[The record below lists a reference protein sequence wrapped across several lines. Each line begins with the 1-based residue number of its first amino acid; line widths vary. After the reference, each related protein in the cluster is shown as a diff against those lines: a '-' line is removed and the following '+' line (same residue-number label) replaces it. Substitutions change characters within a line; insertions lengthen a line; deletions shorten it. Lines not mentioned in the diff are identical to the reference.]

1 MENIMANPS
10 RPGDLQ
16 EVNSATIQSMNRY
29 HEGLINKVLKAKNL
43 IPEEGFVEP
52 DIGALAAN
60 FLWNL
65 RRNQLSHALEDALL
79 ARAPQNIGP
88 SGLPAGPVSGGH

>member
-1 MENIMANPS
+1 METVMANPS
-10 RPGDLQ
+10 RPFDMH
-16 EVNSATIQSMNRY
+16 EINSATIQSMNRY

-43 IPEEGFVEP
+43 IPEEGFVES

-65 RRNQLSHALEDALL
+65 RRNQLSHALEDVLL

-88 SGLPAGPVSGGH
+88 SGLPTGPLGGGH

>member
-1 MENIMANPS
+1 MANPS
-10 RPGDLQ
+10 QPVDMH
-16 EVNSATIQSMNRY
+16 EINSETIQSMNRY
-29 HEGLINKVLKAKNL
+29 HEGLINKVLRAKNL
-43 IPEEGFVEP
+43 VPEEGFVEP
-52 DIGALAAN
+52 DIAGLAAN

-88 SGLPAGPVSGGH
+88 SGLPTGPISGGH